1 MKKSRSFIIAMF
13 SAGLAFAGGAF
24 GVFGEIDDAPGL
36 ILLGLFLGLF
46 SVYINVKNK

>member
-24 GVFGEIDDAPGL
+24 GVFGEIDDAIQVNSFGFIP
-36 ILLGLFLGLF
+36 GLF